1 MKKLLLFS
9 SLAILLVN
17 GYGQTAEEFVQRGR
31 LKSYDGLREAA
42 IEEFSKAIA
51 VDPQYAPAY
60 FYRGIEEKLIHDYT
74 ASITDLTKAITLQP
88 NDEQAYLFRGITLI
102 ALEKY
107 EEAEKDF
114 SRSLQINPTADAYR
128 FRANVRNSLS
138 NPFGAMEDCD
148 SALAFKP
155 NYMEAYCARGEA
167 NASIRN
173 YDGAIAD
180 LTAALAIEPGNAL
193 SLFYRGYA
201 NFERQISL
209 MLLRILASC

>member
-1 MKKLLLFS
+1 M
-9 SLAILLVN
+9 
-17 GYGQTAEEFVQRGR
+17 EVQ
-31 LKSYDGLREAA
+31 LR
-42 IEEFSKAIA
+42 
-51 VDPQYAPAY
+51 
-60 FYRGIEEKLIHDYT
+60 FYSHDYT

-201 NFERQISL
+201 NFRKANFTNAIEDFSKLLAIDSTFIYAYNFRGISYSQIDNYSL
-209 MLLRILASC
+209 AIKDYQKFMGENGPDMFNSAYGI